1 MFAMTPYEPDRDGI
15 LRPVVPL
22 RCVFAQGKETCSVFV
37 DHYRPRKTGP
47 GFPLAVVG
55 CSAHRY
61 GRYTLYPPGH
71 FPYGRKPVAPYS
83 ASGHL
88 ARHPGT
94 GEPLWEITLL
104 DAAMDAASVE
114 ERPGE
119 HRLEEPGRGRSRRR
133 QLEVAGRVTGVHPEV
148 DERARERIAA
158 RLGVATLALRTAAH
172 GWARSGAM
180 RGAAVLTVLAGIP
193 LEVSLLDRVLTA
205 GTIADLWAPPQRW
218 DPAQRG
224 WIGASSVRRERR
236 LRGLPRGRSPPPT
249 TLSGPTP

>member
-1 MFAMTPYEPDRDGI
+1 MFAMTPYEPDGEGI

-55 CSAHRY
+55 CSSHRY

-71 FPYGRKPVAPYS
+71 FPYGRRPVAPYGP
-83 ASGHL
+83 SGHL
-88 ARHPGT
+88 AQHPGT
-94 GEPLWEITLL
+94 GKPLWEITLFE
-104 DAAMDAASVE
+104 AAMDVASVE

-119 HRLEEPGRGRSRRR
+119 PPLEEPGRGRSRRR

-148 DERARERIAA
+148 DEGARERIAA
-158 RLGVATLALRTAAH
+158 RLGVATLVLRTAARS
-172 GWARSGAM
+172 WARSSSV

-193 LEVSLLDRVLTA
+193 LEISLLDRVLTA
-205 GTIADLWAPPQRW
+205 GMIGGLWAPPQRW
-218 DPAQRG
+218 DPARRS
-224 WIGASSVRRERR
+224 WIGPRSVRPEHR
-236 LRGLPRGRSPPPT
+236 LLDRPRGRSPPPT